1 VYNLR
6 GGAMDVHVG
15 TEIAGFR
22 IESVLGRGGMGV
34 VYIAEQSSP
43 RRKVALKL
51 LAPELASD
59 PAFRQRFVHESD
71 AAASAE
77 HPNIVPI
84 YAAGEA
90 GGQLY
95 IAMRYVEGTDLRALI
110 DQEGA
115 LPLDRVVGIVS
126 QVAAALD
133 AAHVRGLVHRDVKP
147 GNVLLGEGSVGPDVA
162 YLCDFGLIRR
172 TEVRTGVT
180 KTGQFMGSVEYCAPE
195 QVRGEKVDGRGDVYS
210 LGCVAYECL
219 TGESPFRRDTE
230 VATLYAHLNEPP
242 PAPSSRRPE
251 LPTALDVVV
260 GRAMAKD
267 PRERYQ
273 TAGELAAATRSAAG
287 GVTAGRAIPA
297 RRRRRTPWIAAL
309 LGFALVAVVI
319 GVVVA
324 TRGGGA
330 KRQEP
335 APPGPPPNSLLEID
349 AESGDVLQ
357 TVPRLPLLPSSTE
370 GGPKPQLAVGE
381 GGAWVLTGPN
391 VIDVDLG
398 SGAING
404 EIDLPATGFYGTGI
418 DVASRTVW
426 VGTGV
431 GLARINPATGEHL
444 KPVRLTVNG
453 VSVATTGV
461 SNGEGAVWAT
471 TARNQLVQLEPGD
484 GKVLKIRNLE
494 ASTDDVAAGEG
505 GVWVLD
511 KLGSRVLHVDP
522 LSGHMVEIPLGGDL
536 LRIGAGGGSVWVLD
550 TAAGVLIPIDPDT
563 DTPRAPIRIGDAPTD
578 LAVAET
584 AVWVSD
590 RTGALFRVDA
600 LNGRVTRFTVGAPIQ
615 AIAVDRETGHVW
627 AVIGEG
633 LPSGS

>member
-1 VYNLR
+1 
-6 GGAMDVHVG
+6 MDARVG

-22 IESVLGRGGMGV
+22 IESVLARGGMGV

-43 RRKVALKL
+43 KRKVALKL

-59 PAFRQRFVHESD
+59 LAFRQRFVHESD

-133 AAHVRGLVHRDVKP
+133 AAHLRGLVHRDVKP
-147 GNVLLGEGSVGPDVA
+147 GNVLLAEGSVGPDVA

-180 KTGQFMGSVEYCAPE
+180 KTGQFMGSVDYCAPE

-219 TGESPFRRDTE
+219 TGEPPFRRDTE
-230 VATLYAHLNEPP
+230 VATLYAHLNELP

-251 LPTALDVVV
+251 LPAAWDSVVS
-260 GRAMAKD
+260 RAMAKD

-273 TAGELAAATRSAAG
+273 AAGEFAAATRSAAG
-287 GVTAGRAIPA
+287 GVTAGRAVPA

-309 LGFALVAVVI
+309 VGLALIAVVI

-324 TRGGGA
+324 TRGGGT
-330 KRQEP
+330 KRQEA
-335 APPGPPPNSLLEID
+335 APPGPPPNSLVEID
-349 AESGDVLQ
+349 ADSGDVLQ
-357 TVPRLPLLPSSTE
+357 TVPRLPLLQSYVE
-370 GGPKPQLAVGE
+370 GLKPQVAVGE
-381 GGAWVLTGPN
+381 GGVWVLTGPS

-404 EIDLPATGFYGTGI
+404 VIDLPLGSPGYGTGI
-418 DVASRTVW
+418 AVASRTVW

-431 GLARINPATGEHL
+431 GLARVNPATGEQL
-444 KPVRLTVNG
+444 KPVRPNALP
-453 VSVATTGV
+453 VATTGV
-461 SNGEGAVWAT
+461 SNGEGSVWAT
-471 TARNQLVQLEPGD
+471 TLGNQLVQVEPTTAEVL
-484 GKVLKIRNLE
+484 KVLTLE

-511 KLGSRVLHVDP
+511 KLQSRVLHVDP
-522 LSGHMVEIPLGGDL
+522 LSGRVVAEIPLGGDV
-536 LRIGAGGGSVWVLD
+536 LRIASSGGSVWVLD

-563 DTPRAPIRIGDAPTD
+563 DTPRAPIRVGDAPTD

-600 LNGRVTRFTVGAPIQ
+600 LNGRVTRFTVGAPIH

-627 AVIGEG
+627 AVI
-633 LPSGS
+633 